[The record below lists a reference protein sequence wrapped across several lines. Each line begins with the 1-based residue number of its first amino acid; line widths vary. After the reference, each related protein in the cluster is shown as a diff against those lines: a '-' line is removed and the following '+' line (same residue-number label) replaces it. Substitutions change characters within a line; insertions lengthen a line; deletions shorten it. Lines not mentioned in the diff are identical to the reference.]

1 MWGNVSEVPKK
12 MQARFIAGLMVLALL
27 STGASYRTQNFV
39 IHAPNPQIAQ
49 QVGQYAEHYR
59 KEKALEWL
67 GQEMPPWSEPCPVKV
82 TVTINGAGGATS
94 FAFDQGRVLGQD
106 MQVEG
111 PLDRILVSVLP
122 HEITHTVFAYYFK
135 NPVPRWADE
144 GGCVL
149 SEDEL
154 EKQRHDAMTRDI
166 LATPGRKIP
175 LRRLFSMT
183 KYPNDVMVLYAEGFS
198 VSEYLVSIG
207 GKQTFLGFVGYGM
220 QYGWD
225 AAAKAYY
232 RFNTIEHLE
241 ESWIAYLR
249 NHRPGQGQNLLASNA
264 PKPGNNW
271 ANQSLVVTRQTLPP
285 TQPVLEAPKPV
296 YRGSSPIGDEN
307 PSIRPA
313 YPQANWSQ
321 PGQFYPAAAPIES
334 SGIRLGAPVAL
345 PKTSPANQ

>member
-1 MWGNVSEVPKK
+1 MR
-12 MQARFIAGLMVLALL
+12 ARALLLVIVLALF
-27 STGASYRTQNFV
+27 STGASYRTQNF
-39 IHAPNPQIAQ
+39 IINAPNQQIAQ
-49 QVGQYAEHYR
+49 QVAQYAEHYR

-67 GQEMPPWSEPCPVKV
+67 GQEMPPWPEPCQVKV
-82 TVTINGAGGATS
+82 TITMNGAGGATS

-122 HEITHTVFAYYFK
+122 HEITHTVFAFYFK

-149 SEDEL
+149 SEDDL
-154 EKQRHDAMTRDI
+154 ERQRHDAMTRDI

-198 VSEYLVSIG
+198 VSEYLVSVG
-207 GKQTFLGFVGYGM
+207 GRQAFLGFVGYGM

-225 AAAKAYY
+225 AAVKAYY
-232 RFNTIEHLE
+232 RFNNIEQLE
-241 ESWIAYLR
+241 EAWISYLR
-249 NHRPGQGQNLLASNA
+249 NNRPVQNQNLLASNTNRTNM
-264 PKPGNNW
+264 NNP
-271 ANQSLVVTRQTLPP
+271 STKSMVVTRQTLPP
-285 TQPVLEAPKPV
+285 SQPVLEAPKPV
-296 YRGSSPIGDEN
+296 FRGSSPIADEN

-313 YPQANWSQ
+313 YPSVNWAQ
-321 PGQFYPAAAPIES
+321 PIQNQPATSSYPENP
-334 SGIRLGAPVAL
+334 GIQLGAPVMVPSGAGF
-345 PKTSPANQ
+345 SR